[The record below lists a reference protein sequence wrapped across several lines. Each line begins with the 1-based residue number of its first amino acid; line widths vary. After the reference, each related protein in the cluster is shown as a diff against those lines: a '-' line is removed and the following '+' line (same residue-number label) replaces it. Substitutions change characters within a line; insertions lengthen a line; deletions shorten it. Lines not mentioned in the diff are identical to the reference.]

1 MLFYSS
7 TNGLLNGKSNK
18 INDHYIA
25 ASKFLRQPISNL
37 STIRG
42 LHAALLDAYSGSA
55 TYI

>member
-37 STIRG
+37 LTIRG